1 VSSKVTFKENLNYYF
16 FIAKNYKF
24 LFALVLF
31 LVLINNVVDVAFN
44 LIYKVLVDEGT
55 LFVANKITKDAFIEI
70 IFLLALIYIFGILI
84 HLVSKYF
91 RVYFLNRLETKMMYD
106 IKKDIFTHLL
116 NLSHSFHTTHRTGS
130 LISKLIR
137 SGKSVEALTD
147 FITFHG
153 SPLVMK
159 LIISFIVIS
168 YFNIYAG
175 LVVFITAT
183 LFILYSLI
191 ILGKQQK
198 VNIERNDA
206 DDFEKGYISDVFM
219 NIETIKHFGKEKRIT
234 RIFSSTAKNT
244 LKKYVQFWDYYAKME
259 AGFVIVLAMGT
270 IGIMY
275 FTLNGLIEGEITL
288 GAFVFIYT
296 SYLGLIMPLFE
307 FMWGVRRT
315 YEALSDM
322 QAIVDYKNV
331 KNEVTD
337 KPYAKKLLVKKGSI
351 EFKEVSFSYGRK
363 ALVKDF
369 SLKIKPKEK
378 VAFVGHS
385 GAGKTTIVKLL
396 YRLYDVDSGSIK
408 IDGDKISEF
417 TQESLRNEMSIVPQ
431 ECILFND
438 TIYNNVL
445 FSNPSASRKDAFK
458 ALKAAQLYSFVMSL
472 PEKENT
478 IVGERGIKL
487 SGGEKQRLSIAR
499 AILANKKILVLDEAT
514 SSLDSTTEYQIQKAL
529 KKLMQ
534 GKTTIMIAHRL
545 STIMHVDKIVVIEG
559 GKIVDVG
566 SHDEL
571 NSKKGIY
578 RKLWKL
584 QKEGEIE

>member
-1 VSSKVTFKENLNYYF
+1 MSSKVTFKENLNYYF

>member
-369 SLKIKPKEK
+369 SIKIEPKEK